1 MSSND
6 FKSGD
11 RVKIFLDSRY
21 WKSEGWFE
29 GTIMRID
36 PYSEHRSFYWVELEQ
51 EVEPMLGKATK
62 LISVFNP
69 KNILRL

>member
-6 FKSGD
+6 FKSGE
-11 RVKIFLDSRY
+11 RVKIFLESKY

-29 GTIMRID
+29 GTIIRID
-36 PYSEHRSFYWVELEQ
+36 PYSEHRSFYWVELEH

-69 KNILRL
+69 KNIVKA